1 MKHFKT
7 LALISALIVIS
18 GATLK
23 VLHLK
28 YGDTLIYIGMLAQII
43 VQSYHISALENK
55 IEEKSE
61 S

>member
-7 LALISALIVIS
+7 LALLSALIVIV

-28 YGDTLIYIGMLAQII
+28 YGDVLIYIGMLTQII
-43 VQSYHISALENK
+43 VQSYHIAALEK
-55 IEEKSE
+55 QIEEK
-61 S
+61 

>member
-7 LALISALIVIS
+7 LALLSALLVIA

-23 VLHLK
+23 VLHLQ
-28 YGDTLIYIGMLAQII
+28 YGDALIYIGMLSQII
-43 VQSYHISALENK
+43 VQSYHISALEKK

-61 S
+61 

>member
-18 GATLK
+18 GATFK

-43 VQSYHISALENK
+43 VQSYHISALEKK

>member
-23 VLHLK
+23 VLHLE

-43 VQSYHISALENK
+43 VQSYHISALEKK